1 MQSWELNRSVPS
13 VIRAHVF
20 NHVYTTLVGKG
31 DTQTEVDCLQK
42 RQQELRLARLWE
54 GSEGKE
60 PGNERKGEIERR
72 GSREKWRQLKR
83 AVISKGIHQAIE
95 TNSKAKLLWIP
106 FESLCCIGLWYP
118 SHYPQTFRS
127 QPSVHG
133 TFRQKGSK
141 LVQYQQRG
149 NREWQTQ
156 EQRMMVKDN
165 RTVVTIGVAP
175 TDQRM

>member
-42 RQQELRLARLWE
+42 TQQELRLARLWE

-72 GSREKWRQLKR
+72 GSREKWKQLKR

-95 TNSKAKLLWIP
+95 TPAVATAKRLKGQAALNSLWI
-106 FESLCCIGLWYP
+106 SLLYRTLISFPLSTNFQEPAFCSW
-118 SHYPQTFRS
+118 HFQTER
-127 QPSVHG
+127 
-133 TFRQKGSK
+133 K
-141 LVQYQQRG
+141 
-149 NREWQTQ
+149 
-156 EQRMMVKDN
+156 
-165 RTVVTIGVAP
+165 
-175 TDQRM
+175 